1 MEELIKLK
9 YEYNA
14 LEPHIDEATMKIHHS
29 KHHKTYVDKF
39 NASIKGTELEN
50 KDVETILKNLSNIPE
65 NIRQAVINNGGGV
78 WNHNFFWSILKKDTK
93 MPEKLKKM
101 IEKDFGSIEK
111 FKEEF
116 TNTALAQFGSGWAWL
131 IIESGK
137 LKVLKTNNQD
147 SPISKG
153 LTPVLTI
160 DVWEHAYYL
169 KYQNKRLEY
178 IENFYKVIDW
188 EKVLKLIKK

>member
-153 LTPVLTI
+153 LTPVLAI